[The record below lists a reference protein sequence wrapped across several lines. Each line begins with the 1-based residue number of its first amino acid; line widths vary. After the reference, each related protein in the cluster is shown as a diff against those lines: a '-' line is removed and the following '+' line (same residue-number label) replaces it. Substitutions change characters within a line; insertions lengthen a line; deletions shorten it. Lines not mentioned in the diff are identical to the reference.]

1 MVLKDIAKIL
11 LIIFCIYV
19 FYKGI
24 REKNKI
30 KIVLPSIILLII
42 AIIKIRMQILGIIG
56 IVLLLLFFWTVSFL
70 PYVIGI
76 IISIIVIFVIR
87 RKVAVVQDR
96 GSIYISAIVI
106 TMCISTLFEP
116 VWYEYVS
123 ARPDDT
129 YIKIQKIN
137 DSEKLMGLSKEEVI
151 TQLGKPESTGVHDSV
166 YRYDAGEKTSYIGF
180 GGHTY
185 YKLYVEFDEN
195 SKVKSSSIEI
205 YEPPGG

>member
-1 MVLKDIAKIL
+1 MILKDIAKIL

-24 REKNKI
+24 REKNKL
-30 KIVLPSIILLII
+30 KIVLPLII

-56 IVLLLLFFWTVSFL
+56 FVLLLLFFLTVSFL

-87 RKVAVVQDR
+87 RKVAVQDR
-96 GSIYISAIVI
+96 IAICIYAIVI

-116 VWYEYVS
+116 IWFKYVS

-129 YIKIQKIN
+129 YIKIKKIN
-137 DSEKLMGLSKEEVI
+137 DSKKLMGLSK
-151 TQLGKPESTGVHDSV
+151 
-166 YRYDAGEKTSYIGF
+166 
-180 GGHTY
+180 
-185 YKLYVEFDEN
+185 
-195 SKVKSSSIEI
+195 
-205 YEPPGG
+205 

>member
-30 KIVLPSIILLII
+30 KIVLPLII

-56 IVLLLLFFWTVSFL
+56 FALLLLFFLTVSFF

-87 RKVAVVQDR
+87 RKVAVQDR
-96 GSIYISAIVI
+96 RAICISAIVV
-106 TMCISTLFEP
+106 TMYISTLFEP
-116 VWYEYVS
+116 IWYNYVS

-129 YIKIQKIN
+129 YIKIKKIN

-151 TQLGKPESTGVHDSV
+151 TQLGKPESTEVHDSV
-166 YRYDAGEKTSYIGF
+166 YRYDAGEKTSYVGF

-185 YKLYVEFDEN
+185 YKLYVKFDEN
-195 SKVKSSSIEI
+195 SKVKSTSIEI
-205 YEPPGG
+205 YELPGG

>member
-1 MVLKDIAKIL
+1 MILKDIAKIL

-24 REKNKI
+24 KEKNKI
-30 KIVLPSIILLII
+30 KIVFPLII
-42 AIIKIRMQILGIIG
+42 VIIKIIMQNLGIFGFI
-56 IVLLLLFFWTVSFL
+56 LLFFLAVSFL

-76 IISIIVIFVIR
+76 IISIIVIFVMR
-87 RKVAVVQDR
+87 RKVAVQDR
-96 GSIYISAIVI
+96 IAIYVSVIGI

-116 VWYEYVS
+116 IWYKYVS

-129 YIKIQKIN
+129 YIKIKKIN

-151 TQLGKPESTGVHDSV
+151 TQLGKPESIEVNDSV
-166 YRYDAGEKTSYIGF
+166 YRYRAGEKTSYVGF

-185 YKLYVEFDEN
+185 YKLYVKFNKN
-195 SKVKSSSIEI
+195 SKVESTSIEI
-205 YEPPGG
+205 YELPGG

>member
-1 MVLKDIAKIL
+1 MILKDIAKIL

-24 REKNKI
+24 KEKNKI
-30 KIVLPSIILLII
+30 KIVFPLII
-42 AIIKIRMQILGIIG
+42 VIIKIIMQNLGIFGFI
-56 IVLLLLFFWTVSFL
+56 LLFFLTVSFL

-76 IISIIVIFVIR
+76 IISIIAIFVIR
-87 RKVAVVQDR
+87 RKVVVQDR
-96 GSIYISAIVI
+96 IAICISAIVI
-106 TMCISTLFEP
+106 TMCISTIFEP
-116 VWYEYVS
+116 IWYKYIS

-151 TQLGKPESTGVHDSV
+151 TQLGKPESTEVHDSV
-166 YRYDAGEKTSYIGF
+166 YRYDAGETTSYVGF

-195 SKVKSSSIEI
+195 SKVKSTSIEM